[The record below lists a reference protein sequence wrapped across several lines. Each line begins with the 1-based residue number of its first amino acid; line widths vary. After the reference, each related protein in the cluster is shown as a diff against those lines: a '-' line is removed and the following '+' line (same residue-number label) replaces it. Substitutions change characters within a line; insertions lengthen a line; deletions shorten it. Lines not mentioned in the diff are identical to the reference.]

1 MSKEKIKELS
11 KLIKITETNRAM
23 AMFNH
28 QFEYASNLKK
38 YKKELLA
45 EKEELEKKLLED

>member
-1 MSKEKIKELS
+1 MSKERIQELNKI
-11 KLIKITETNRAM
+11 IKNTETDRAV

-28 QFEYASNLKK
+28 QFEYAANLKR
-38 YKKELLA
+38 YKNALLA